1 MRKRKFPWLPL
12 IVACVLV
19 LGYAVL
25 GNRSARIPEENLT
38 VGITPT
44 VLYDEQGTVER
55 VDIRVNYRW
64 AEGTPRYR
72 RGSDAMI
79 VRWDSGMLLY
89 QNDSLQYAGQKYQ
102 AADIYRGSLLLYFPL
117 DGDRDVSGEVELS
130 LLPKDEQVGGITG
143 FTVDYAHDGGPLARI
158 RTRNEEYG
166 TIFTGEARRCCTYV
180 NAEL

>member
-1 MRKRKFPWLPL
+1 MKKRKFPWLPL
-12 IVACVLV
+12 IVVCVLV
-19 LGYAVL
+19 LGYAML
-25 GNRSARIPEENLT
+25 GNRSAQIPEENLT

-79 VRWDSGMLLY
+79 VRWDSGMLL
-89 QNDSLQYAGQKYQ
+89 
-102 AADIYRGSLLLYFPL
+102 
-117 DGDRDVSGEVELS
+117 DGDGEVSGEELS
-130 LLPKDEQVGGITG
+130 LLPKDEQVSGITG

-158 RTRNEEYG
+158 RTQNEECG
-166 TIFTGEARRCCTYV
+166 TIFTGEARRCCTYM

>member
-64 AEGTPRYR
+64 AEGVPRYR
-72 RGSDAMI
+72 RDSDAII
-79 VRWDSGMLLY
+79 VSWDSGILLY
-89 QNDSLQYAGQKYQ
+89 QIDLLQYAGQKYH
-102 AADIYRGSLLLYFPL
+102 AADVQSGSLLLYFPL
-117 DGDRDVSGEVELS
+117 DGDGEVSGKVELS
-130 LLPKDEQVGGITG
+130 LLPKDERVSGITG

-158 RTRNEEYG
+158 RTQNEKCG

>member
-64 AEGTPRYR
+64 AEGAPRYR
-72 RGSDAMI
+72 RGSDAII
-79 VRWDSGMLLY
+79 VSWDSGIL
-89 QNDSLQYAGQKYQ
+89 
-102 AADIYRGSLLLYFPL
+102 L
-117 DGDRDVSGEVELS
+117 DGDGEVSGEELS
-130 LLPKDEQVGGITG
+130 LLPKDEQVSGITG

-158 RTRNEEYG
+158 RTQNEECG
-166 TIFTGEARRCCTYV
+166 TIFTGEARRCCTYM

>member
-64 AEGTPRYR
+64 AEGAPRYR
-72 RGSDAMI
+72 RGSDAII
-79 VRWDSGMLLY
+79 VSWDSGIL
-89 QNDSLQYAGQKYQ
+89 
-102 AADIYRGSLLLYFPL
+102 L
-117 DGDRDVSGEVELS
+117 DGDGEVSGEELS
-130 LLPKDEQVGGITG
+130 LLPKDERVSGITG

-158 RTRNEEYG
+158 RTQNEECG

>member
-1 MRKRKFPWLPL
+1 MKKRKFPWLPL
-12 IVACVLV
+12 IVVCLLV
-19 LGYAVL
+19 LGYAML

-64 AEGTPRYR
+64 AEGAPRYR
-72 RGSDAMI
+72 RGSDAII
-79 VRWDSGMLLY
+79 VSWDSGIPLY
-89 QNDSLQYAGQKYQ
+89 QIDLLQYAGQKYH
-102 AADIYRGSLLLYFPL
+102 AADVQSGSLLLYFPL
-117 DGDRDVSGEVELS
+117 DGDGEVSGEELS

-158 RTRNEEYG
+158 RTQNEECG
-166 TIFTGEARRCCTYV
+166 TIFTGEARRCCTYM

>member
-64 AEGTPRYR
+64 AEGVPRYR
-72 RGSDAMI
+72 RGSDAII
-79 VRWDSGMLLY
+79 VSWDSGIL
-89 QNDSLQYAGQKYQ
+89 
-102 AADIYRGSLLLYFPL
+102 L
-117 DGDRDVSGEVELS
+117 DGDGEVSGEELS
-130 LLPKDEQVGGITG
+130 LLPKDERVSGITG

-158 RTRNEEYG
+158 RTQNEECG

>member
-12 IVACVLV
+12 IVVCVLV

-64 AEGTPRYR
+64 AEGAPRYR
-72 RGSDAMI
+72 RGSDAII
-79 VRWDSGMLLY
+79 VSWDSGIL
-89 QNDSLQYAGQKYQ
+89 
-102 AADIYRGSLLLYFPL
+102 L
-117 DGDRDVSGEVELS
+117 DGDGEVSGEELS
-130 LLPKDEQVGGITG
+130 LLPKDERVSGITG

-158 RTRNEEYG
+158 RTQNEECG

>member
-64 AEGTPRYR
+64 AEGAPRYR
-72 RGSDAMI
+72 RGSDAII
-79 VRWDSGMLLY
+79 VSWDSGIL
-89 QNDSLQYAGQKYQ
+89 
-102 AADIYRGSLLLYFPL
+102 L
-117 DGDRDVSGEVELS
+117 DGDGEVSGEEELS
-130 LLPKDEQVGGITG
+130 LLPKDEQVSGITG
-143 FTVDYAHDGGPLARI
+143 FSVDYAHDGGPLARI
-158 RTRNEEYG
+158 RTLNEECG

>member
-64 AEGTPRYR
+64 AEGAPRYR
-72 RGSDAMI
+72 RGSDAII
-79 VRWDSGMLLY
+79 VSWDSGIL
-89 QNDSLQYAGQKYQ
+89 
-102 AADIYRGSLLLYFPL
+102 L
-117 DGDRDVSGEVELS
+117 DGDGEVSGEELS
-130 LLPKDEQVGGITG
+130 LLPKDEQVSGITG

-158 RTRNEEYG
+158 RTQNEKCG

>member
-1 MRKRKFPWLPL
+1 MKKRKFPWLPL
-12 IVACVLV
+12 IVVCLLV

-25 GNRSARIPEENLT
+25 GNRSTQIPEENLT

-44 VLYDEQGTVER
+44 VLYDEQGTVEQ

-89 QNDSLQYAGQKYQ
+89 
-102 AADIYRGSLLLYFPL
+102 FPL
-117 DGDRDVSGEVELS
+117 DGDREVSGEVELS

-158 RTRNEEYG
+158 RTQNEEYG

>member
-1 MRKRKFPWLPL
+1 MKKRKFPWLPL
-12 IVACVLV
+12 IVVCLLV
-19 LGYAVL
+19 LGYAML
-25 GNRSARIPEENLT
+25 GNRSAQIPEENLT

-158 RTRNEEYG
+158 RT
-166 TIFTGEARRCCTYV
+166 
-180 NAEL
+180 

>member
-64 AEGTPRYR
+64 AEGAPRYR
-72 RGSDAMI
+72 RGSDAII
-79 VRWDSGMLLY
+79 VSWDSGILLY
-89 QNDSLQYAGQKYQ
+89 QIDLLQYAGQKYH
-102 AADIYRGSLLLYFPL
+102 AADVQSGSLLLYFPL
-117 DGDRDVSGEVELS
+117 DGDGEVSREELS
-130 LLPKDEQVGGITG
+130 LL
-143 FTVDYAHDGGPLARI
+143 L
-158 RTRNEEYG
+158 
-166 TIFTGEARRCCTYV
+166 
-180 NAEL
+180 

>member
-64 AEGTPRYR
+64 AEGAPRYR
-72 RGSDAMI
+72 RGSDAII
-79 VRWDSGMLLY
+79 VSWDSGIL
-89 QNDSLQYAGQKYQ
+89 
-102 AADIYRGSLLLYFPL
+102 L
-117 DGDRDVSGEVELS
+117 DGDGEVSGKVELS
-130 LLPKDEQVGGITG
+130 LLPKDERVSGITG

-158 RTRNEEYG
+158 RTQNEKCG

>member
-64 AEGTPRYR
+64 AEGAPRYR
-72 RGSDAMI
+72 RGSDAII
-79 VRWDSGMLLY
+79 VSWDSGIL
-89 QNDSLQYAGQKYQ
+89 
-102 AADIYRGSLLLYFPL
+102 L
-117 DGDRDVSGEVELS
+117 DGDGEVSGEELS
-130 LLPKDEQVGGITG
+130 LLPKDEQVSGITG

-158 RTRNEEYG
+158 RTQNEECG
-166 TIFTGEARRCCTYV
+166 TIFTGEARRYCTYV

>member
-64 AEGTPRYR
+64 AEGAPRYR
-72 RGSDAMI
+72 RGSDAII
-79 VRWDSGMLLY
+79 VSWDSGIL
-89 QNDSLQYAGQKYQ
+89 
-102 AADIYRGSLLLYFPL
+102 L
-117 DGDRDVSGEVELS
+117 DGDGEVSGEEELS
-130 LLPKDEQVGGITG
+130 LLPKDEQVSGITG
-143 FTVDYAHDGGPLARI
+143 FSVDYAHDGGPLARI
-158 RTRNEEYG
+158 RTQNEKCG

>member
-64 AEGTPRYR
+64 AEGAPRYR
-72 RGSDAMI
+72 RGSDAII
-79 VRWDSGMLLY
+79 VSWDSGIL
-89 QNDSLQYAGQKYQ
+89 
-102 AADIYRGSLLLYFPL
+102 L
-117 DGDRDVSGEVELS
+117 DGDGEVSGEELS
-130 LLPKDEQVGGITG
+130 LLPKDERVSGITG

-158 RTRNEEYG
+158 RTQNEEYG

>member
-12 IVACVLV
+12 IVVCVLV

-64 AEGTPRYR
+64 AEGAPRYR
-72 RGSDAMI
+72 RGSDAII
-79 VRWDSGMLLY
+79 VSWDSGIL
-89 QNDSLQYAGQKYQ
+89 
-102 AADIYRGSLLLYFPL
+102 L
-117 DGDRDVSGEVELS
+117 DGDGEVSGEELS
-130 LLPKDEQVGGITG
+130 LLPKDEQVSGITG

-158 RTRNEEYG
+158 RTQNEECG
-166 TIFTGEARRCCTYV
+166 TIFTGEARRCCTYM

>member
-12 IVACVLV
+12 IVMCVLV

-64 AEGTPRYR
+64 AEGAPRYR
-72 RGSDAMI
+72 RGSDAII
-79 VRWDSGMLLY
+79 VSWDSGIL
-89 QNDSLQYAGQKYQ
+89 
-102 AADIYRGSLLLYFPL
+102 L
-117 DGDRDVSGEVELS
+117 DGDGEVSGEELS
-130 LLPKDEQVGGITG
+130 LLPKDEQVSGITG

-158 RTRNEEYG
+158 RTQNEECG
-166 TIFTGEARRCCTYV
+166 TIFTGEARRCCTYM

>member
-38 VGITPT
+38 VGITLT

-64 AEGTPRYR
+64 AEGAPRYR
-72 RGSDAMI
+72 RGSDAII
-79 VRWDSGMLLY
+79 VSWDSGILLY
-89 QNDSLQYAGQKYQ
+89 QIDLLQYAGQKYH
-102 AADIYRGSLLLYFPL
+102 AADVQTGVCCCIFHSTVTERYPGRWSCHSC
-117 DGDRDVSGEVELS
+117 RRMSG
-130 LLPKDEQVGGITG
+130 
-143 FTVDYAHDGGPLARI
+143 
-158 RTRNEEYG
+158 
-166 TIFTGEARRCCTYV
+166 
-180 NAEL
+180 

>member
-64 AEGTPRYR
+64 AEGVPRYR
-72 RGSDAMI
+72 RGSDAII
-79 VRWDSGMLLY
+79 VSWDSGIL
-89 QNDSLQYAGQKYQ
+89 
-102 AADIYRGSLLLYFPL
+102 L

-130 LLPKDEQVGGITG
+130 LLPKDEQVAGITG

-158 RTRNEEYG
+158 QTQNEEYG
-166 TIFTGEARRCCTYV
+166 TIFTGGARRCCTYV

>member
-1 MRKRKFPWLPL
+1 MHNGGKEMKKRKFPWLPL

-19 LGYAVL
+19 LGYAML
-25 GNRSARIPEENLT
+25 GNRSAQIPEENLT

-89 QNDSLQYAGQKYQ
+89 QNDLLQYAGQKYQ
-102 AADIYRGSLLLYFPL
+102 AADVQSGSLLLYFPL
-117 DGDRDVSGEVELS
+117 DGDGEVSGEELS
-130 LLPKDEQVGGITG
+130 LL
-143 FTVDYAHDGGPLARI
+143 L
-158 RTRNEEYG
+158 
-166 TIFTGEARRCCTYV
+166 
-180 NAEL
+180 

>member
-64 AEGTPRYR
+64 AEGAPRYR
-72 RGSDAMI
+72 RGSDAII
-79 VRWDSGMLLY
+79 VSWDSGILLY

-158 RTRNEEYG
+158 RTQNEECG
-166 TIFTGEARRCCTYV
+166 TIFTGEARRCCTYM

>member
-64 AEGTPRYR
+64 AEGAPRYR
-72 RGSDAMI
+72 RGSDAII
-79 VRWDSGMLLY
+79 VSWGSGILLY
-89 QNDSLQYAGQKYQ
+89 QIDLLQYAGQKYH
-102 AADIYRGSLLLYFPL
+102 AADVQSGSLLLYFPL
-117 DGDRDVSGEVELS
+117 DGDGEVSGKVELS
-130 LLPKDEQVGGITG
+130 LLPKDERVSSITG

-158 RTRNEEYG
+158 RTQNEKCG

>member
-64 AEGTPRYR
+64 AEGVPRYR
-72 RGSDAMI
+72 RGSDAII
-79 VRWDSGMLLY
+79 VSWDSGIL
-89 QNDSLQYAGQKYQ
+89 
-102 AADIYRGSLLLYFPL
+102 L
-117 DGDRDVSGEVELS
+117 DGDGEVSGEELS

-158 RTRNEEYG
+158 RTQNEECG
-166 TIFTGEARRCCTYV
+166 TIFTGEARRYCTYV